1 MKLRIS
7 ATDRIVLKLSKLE
20 FKWTRRK
27 KIDFGNELTVLNES
41 SSSRVFVIL
50 TNWSFGPQKNND
62 LVFEFKGEGCHRTA
76 KSQDNYTSVNSSG
89 AHAPPPPGISIFL
102 KKMGKFPAVGTHKLS
117 KCPEVRTK
125 KEGKCAAPDSV
136 AFQHF

>member
-50 TNWSFGPQKNND
+50 TNWSFGQQK
-62 LVFEFKGEGCHRTA
+62 
-76 KSQDNYTSVNSSG
+76 
-89 AHAPPPPGISIFL
+89 IMI
-102 KKMGKFPAVGTHKLS
+102 
-117 KCPEVRTK
+117 
-125 KEGKCAAPDSV
+125 
-136 AFQHF
+136 

>member
-41 SSSRVFVIL
+41 SLSRVFVIL
-50 TNWSFGPQKNND
+50 TNWSFGPQK
-62 LVFEFKGEGCHRTA
+62 
-76 KSQDNYTSVNSSG
+76 
-89 AHAPPPPGISIFL
+89 IMI
-102 KKMGKFPAVGTHKLS
+102 
-117 KCPEVRTK
+117 
-125 KEGKCAAPDSV
+125 
-136 AFQHF
+136 

>member
-20 FKWTRRK
+20 FKSTRRK

-41 SSSRVFVIL
+41 SSSRVCDIGQLVIWA
-50 TNWSFGPQKNND
+50 TKNND

-76 KSQDNYTSVNSSG
+76 KSQDNYASVNSSG
-89 AHAPPPPGISIFL
+89 AHAPPPPPPG
-102 KKMGKFPAVGTHKLS
+102 H
-117 KCPEVRTK
+117 
-125 KEGKCAAPDSV
+125 
-136 AFQHF
+136 

>member
-41 SSSRVFVIL
+41 SSSCVFVIL
-50 TNWSFGPQKNND
+50 TNWSFGPQK
-62 LVFEFKGEGCHRTA
+62 
-76 KSQDNYTSVNSSG
+76 
-89 AHAPPPPGISIFL
+89 IMI
-102 KKMGKFPAVGTHKLS
+102 
-117 KCPEVRTK
+117 
-125 KEGKCAAPDSV
+125 
-136 AFQHF
+136 

>member
-20 FKWTRRK
+20 FKSPTRRK

-50 TNWSFGPQKNND
+50 TNWSFGPQK
-62 LVFEFKGEGCHRTA
+62 
-76 KSQDNYTSVNSSG
+76 
-89 AHAPPPPGISIFL
+89 IMI
-102 KKMGKFPAVGTHKLS
+102 
-117 KCPEVRTK
+117 
-125 KEGKCAAPDSV
+125 
-136 AFQHF
+136 